1 MKLIRSIFLMLA
13 LALPASAQFTP
24 DFSTVTANTDGTLRG
39 PTNFFPANSNRIWAI
54 IGTSNYLADLAAK
67 AGATNATIVGA
78 TLAGT
83 TVIPSGS
90 ALSIASGAVVS
101 AAPGSVLSFDQVLI
115 TKSGFLETNYFA
127 AAQVGFVIY
136 KTPQFFDNLAALK
149 AAPVSMS
156 TKMSGYVMA
165 STAGDGA
172 AGPWIW
178 DPAST
183 TTVNAVCVRS
193 DNVPSGAGRWLKF

>member
-83 TVIPSGS
+83 TTIAPGS
-90 ALSIASGAVVS
+90 ALSIPSGAAVS
-101 AAPGSVLSFDQVLI
+101 AASGSAVVMDRLLI
-115 TKSGFLETNYFA
+115 TKDGFAETNYNA

-136 KTPQFFDNLAALK
+136 KAPQFYDNLAALK
-149 AAPVSMS
+149 AALVSMS
-156 TKMSGYVMA
+156 TKTSALVMA

-172 AGPWIW
+172 AGIWVW

-183 TTVNAVCVRS
+183 ATVNPVCVRS